1 MMRDL
6 TCFGETSV
14 QIADAA
20 SSSSSSDNTGAISG
34 RGKGKGVGVGGGGSS
49 AARSRSRVTCLYHAR
64 LAGRPC
70 AVSVTWTRGGRGL
83 VGLGQAAALGVVVA
97 VDCASGDRLC
107 RADVRPWLFSKR
119 SRGSKTLDVAS
130 TGAAA
135 AGGSVAKVDVF
146 WDLSGAMFGGA
157 GPEPLEGFY
166 VAVVCGLEMVLLLG
180 DMRKEAYRRTGAAAG
195 RPDPDV
201 DDARLVARR
210 EHVVGRN
217 VYSARA
223 QFCHDG
229 PCHDVVIECDTET
242 GAAGAGVVRDPCLE
256 IRVDRRPV
264 MRVKRLPWKFR
275 GNQTILV
282 DGLPVQVFWDVHGWL
297 FGSVT
302 ADAVFM
308 FRTCQAAPETSVPW
322 AYSQIF
328 REPQLQGH
336 GFSLIIHAWKVE

>member
-14 QIADAA
+14 QVADAA
-20 SSSSSSDNTGAISG
+20 SSSSSSGNTGASG
-34 RGKGKGVGVGGGGSS
+34 RAKGGGGSS

-70 AVSVTWTRGGRGL
+70 AVSVTWTRGGGGL

-119 SRGSKTLDVAS
+119 RGSKTLDVAS
-130 TGAAA
+130 ANG
-135 AGGSVAKVDVF
+135 KVDVF
-146 WDLSGAMFGGA
+146 WDLSSARFGGA

-180 DMRKEAYRRTGAAAG
+180 DMAKEAYHRTGAGAG
-195 RPDPDV
+195 RPDV
-201 DDARLVARR
+201 DDALLVARR
-210 EHVVGRN
+210 EHVVGRK

-229 PCHDVVIECDTET
+229 PCHDVVIECDT
-242 GAAGAGVVRDPCLE
+242 AAGAGAEVVGRDPPCLE

-264 MRVKRLPWKFR
+264 VRVKRLPWKFR

-282 DGLPVQVFWDVHGWL
+282 DGLPVEVFWDVHGWL

-308 FRTCQAAPETSVPW
+308 FQTCQAAPEKSMPW

-328 REPQLQGH
+328 RDREPQLQGH

>member
-14 QIADAA
+14 QIADA
-20 SSSSSSDNTGAISG
+20 SSSSSSSGTGASG
-34 RGKGKGVGVGGGGSS
+34 RGKGKGIGGGAS
-49 AARSRSRVTCLYHAR
+49 AARSRRRVTCLYHAR
-64 LAGRPC
+64 LAGQPC
-70 AVSVTWTRGGRGL
+70 AVSVTWTRGGGGL
-83 VGLGQAAALGVVVA
+83 VGRQAAALGVVVA
-97 VDCASGDRLC
+97 VGCTSGDHRLW

-119 SRGSKTLDVAS
+119 SRGSKTLDVAA
-130 TGAAA
+130 TAAA
-135 AGGSVAKVDVF
+135 AGGGGAGKVDVF
-146 WDLSGAMFGGA
+146 WDLSGARFGA

-180 DMRKEAYRRTGAAAG
+180 DMRKEAYRRTGAG
-195 RPDPDV
+195 RPAPDV
-201 DDARLVARR
+201 DNALLVARR
-210 EHVVGRN
+210 EHVVGRK

-223 QFCHDG
+223 QFCHGG
-229 PCHDVVIECDTET
+229 PCHDVVIECDIDT
-242 GAAGAGVVRDPCLE
+242 AVAGVVSRDPCLE

-264 MRVKRLPWKFR
+264 VQVKRLPWKFR
-275 GNQTILV
+275 GNQIILV
-282 DGLPVQVFWDVHGWL
+282 DGLPVKVFWDVHGWL

-308 FRTCQAAPETSVPW
+308 FRTCQAEPEKSVTW

-336 GFSLIIHAWKVE
+336 HGFSLIIHAWKVE